1 MAHRLGLGNVING
14 SFKGGTIALESKNPS
29 RNYEPVF
36 RTTTDPKHVDLAVQA
51 ARSALKSWGYA
62 GPDKRRAY
70 LVNLKAC
77 FIKNESH
84 IAEAISEEM
93 GKIKSE
99 ALLEAKSLSARID
112 LMLEHGIARVKTES
126 LYELRSET
134 RYHQQGVLA
143 VIGPFNFPAHLVN
156 AHVIPSLLMGN
167 TVIVKPSEVCPWV
180 GEIYAQCFL
189 EAGLPEGVFNMVQG
203 DGSIGKA
210 LSIHPHIDGVLFTG
224 SYPTGRALQESLLD
238 QPHKIL
244 ALELGGKNFAVVMD
258 DADLE
263 QAVLEIIQGA
273 FLTTGQRCTATSR
286 VLVQQKL
293 WSDFTQII
301 VDITKKL
308 EPDTTHNQGMFG
320 PLATKG
326 ALDKFSQGLKRARDE
341 GVQVLLESRFLEGGA
356 FVTPSLYQVASNH
369 PMKGY
374 LTEELFGP
382 NCALEP
388 FATIDDA
395 INRVNQSPYGL
406 SNSLFTLDQANFDR
420 FYQET
425 KSGVLNLNRSTNG
438 AYGQMPFGG
447 INKSGNQRAAGIDAV
462 RYATYPVAITSLAYG
477 DTAATKEL
485 KKLFDDANSTQTPLH
500 IISLRH
506 RLEKAFELFGI
517 NTEAAALDRLIYLR
531 QSFGG
536 LGPKSNDF
544 FSGLSQIFTTSLSL
558 NEKYLTFHL
567 DAINNADDSIAALEL
582 HLDHYAGQVGLSL
595 ANHIPL
601 KINIPEAMH
610 IPRSRAMLDRL
621 YKGHFVPKEK
631 KTPVADLQR
640 SRGAYLASVD
650 DNPLIL
656 FDAASQIATLGAG
669 FNADTFQNA
678 YDQGHF
684 DINLLQN
691 YDVSLDNDDSSEL
704 AHDAYQAKTEL
715 ENFLHNQSDHVFSS
729 IAYGA
734 SGAEANEI
742 AFDLCRQNGPGG
754 TRIIAFE
761 GAFHGRTIMALQATY
776 NKEKRGPFM
785 FKGYEASF
793 VPFPKMND
801 PEDQPAVDIGFL
813 ETLTRGEIPELNH
826 ADALLSEELASL
838 RRLKEEIE
846 IGNVCAVIIEPMQCE
861 GGDQYASHRFFNYL
875 RALTRGLKTPLIF
888 DEVQTGFNL
897 GRRFFWHQQFCLR
910 DVKGKLDFPDCVS
923 LGKKAQLGIAL
934 SVWPNHRSYSPH
946 IIQLKRGLLH
956 AKAISHQGAL
966 SMEEKAKKE
975 LHRLTEYFPKLI
987 SNARA
992 CGFAF
997 AFDMPSAALAND
1009 LINQRFERGFMAY
1022 IAGEKTLRF
1031 RLNMTTTD
1039 QIINSL
1045 FEKIFVALVDMQE
1058 GHSYKRVAVP
1068 KIKPTH
1074 NHLTIT
1080 DVEFVEVTK
1089 DNFDTYV
1096 HDIEAIEKSAYE
1108 EGRRDSMATLR
1119 GWLHYQDS
1127 LGLVLKCR
1135 VNNEPMVGGYV
1146 IGGPLEHSKID
1157 GPNHDPLRKKL
1168 HTFYSANVTLD
1179 ARIRNRGLGTML
1191 KNEQIRRVKNIKDN
1205 NGKARYHFLAGRNR
1219 LDRALA
1225 MTHINEQLGAYTV
1238 AVYDHQYGAED
1249 AQALYYRLPLNK
1261 TEHLYQEPI
1270 PSEVLDCQNSI
1281 QSPFY
1286 QAPASLV
1293 RELKGNY
1300 VRTLAGSK
1308 LTLSNWATP
1317 NLVRYSELLR
1327 ALMPKNL
1334 KHAYFTSGRDEVV
1347 DKGLRSVRY
1356 HRLEADIA
1364 IGFSHQW
1371 LGCISAASR
1380 SLSHGEGQAQPF
1392 AWFDWPH
1399 IPHPTLFGHEKSLEQ
1414 LSSLLKTI
1422 APEKVLGIVVE
1433 LMGEKSALTFDDTFL
1448 RELDAIRTRTG
1459 IPLIFV
1465 ETTSSLMRSGKSL
1478 FLSDSLPVKPNMV
1491 WWYTGGQLG
1500 HVFVDEHYFVEK
1512 PLTLIS
1518 TWDGD
1523 ELSMAR
1529 SYHHLLAAHNQETHA
1544 MKQFEVALGELF
1556 EPAMHR
1562 GQGSWHA
1569 VKLPHVN
1576 ARQAQALAK
1585 NQGLAL
1591 GIGFDDWLMVCARPD
1606 FNSSHYEKILQILKK
1621 LKQNA

>member
-1 MAHRLGLGNVING
+1 MYRLGLGNVING

-29 RNYEPVF
+29 RNFEPVF
-36 RTTTDPKHVDLAVQA
+36 RTTTDPRHVDLAVES
-51 ARSALKSWGYA
+51 ARSALKSWAYTSH
-62 GPDKRRAY
+62 DKRRAH
-70 LVNLKAC
+70 LLNLKAS
-77 FIKNESH
+77 FIKNETI
-84 IAEAISEEM
+84 IAEAISLEM

-156 AHVIPSLLMGN
+156 AHVIPSLLTGN
-167 TVIVKPSEVCPWV
+167 TIVVKPSEVCPWV

-189 EAGLPEGVFNMVQG
+189 EAGFPEGVFNMVQG
-203 DGSIGKA
+203 DGGIGKA
-210 LSIHPHIDGVLFTG
+210 LSIHPHVDGVLFTG

-244 ALELGGKNFAVVMD
+244 ALELGGKNFAIVMD

-286 VLVQQKL
+286 VLVHQKI
-293 WSDFTQII
+293 WTDFTRII
-301 VDITKKL
+301 VDISKSL
-308 EPDTTHNQGMFG
+308 EPDTNQNQGMFG
-320 PLATKG
+320 PLATRG
-326 ALDKFSQGLKRARDE
+326 ALDKFSQGLKRAREE
-341 GVQVLLESRFLEGGA
+341 GAQVLLESRFLEGGA
-356 FVTPSLYQVASNH
+356 FVTPSLYHVASNH
-369 PMKGY
+369 PTKGY

-382 NCALEP
+382 NIALES
-388 FATIDDA
+388 FTTLDDA

-477 DTAATKEL
+477 DTAAPKEL
-485 KKLFDDANSTQTPLH
+485 KKLFEDAHAIRTPPT
-500 IISLRH
+500 IINVRH

-517 NTEAAALDRLIYLR
+517 NTESAALNNLIYLK

-536 LGPKSNDF
+536 LGLTSNDF
-544 FSGLSQIFTTSLSL
+544 FSGLSQLFKKSLSL
-558 NEKYLTFHL
+558 DETHLTFHL
-567 DAINNADDSIAALEL
+567 DLIDNPDEIISALEL
-582 HLDHYAGQVGLSL
+582 FLDHYAGQVGLTL
-595 ANHIPL
+595 AKHLPL
-601 KINIPEAMH
+601 KINIPDAMH
-610 IPRSRAMLDRL
+610 IPRSRGMLDRL
-621 YKGHFVPKEK
+621 YKGHFIPKEK

-678 YDQGHF
+678 YDQGQF
-684 DINLLQN
+684 DLNLLHN
-691 YDVSLDNDDSSEL
+691 YDLSLTIEDTSEL
-704 AHDAYQAKTEL
+704 AIDAQQARTEL
-715 ENFLHNQSDHVFSS
+715 ESFLHNQSDHVFSS
-729 IAYGA
+729 IAYGS

-793 VPFPKMND
+793 VPFPKMNEPD
-801 PEDQPAVDIGFL
+801 NQPALDASLL
-813 ETLTRGEIPELNH
+813 ETLTRGEIPQIPH
-826 ADALLSEELASL
+826 PDPLLCEELASL
-838 RRLKEEIE
+838 SRVKEEIE
-846 IGNVCAVIIEPMQCE
+846 RGAVCAVIIEPMQCE
-861 GGDQYASHRFFNYL
+861 GGDQYASHRFFNCL

-888 DEVQTGFNL
+888 DEVQTGFHL

-910 DVKGKLDFPDCVS
+910 DTKGKLDFPDCVT
-923 LGKKAQLGIAL
+923 LGKKAQLGITL

-946 IIQLKRGLLH
+946 VIQLKRGLLH
-956 AKAISHQGAL
+956 AKAINHQGAL
-966 SMEEKAKKE
+966 AMEEKAKKE
-975 LHRLTEYFPKLI
+975 LRRLTDYFPQLI

-1045 FEKIFVALVDMQE
+1045 FEKIFIALVDMRE
-1058 GHSYKRVAVP
+1058 GHSFKRVNTP
-1068 KIKPTH
+1068 RISSTN

-1080 DVEFVEVTK
+1080 DIEFVEVTK

-1096 HDIEAIEKSAYE
+1096 HDIEAIEHNAYE
-1108 EGRRDSMATLR
+1108 EGRRDSMSTLR

-1179 ARIRNRGLGTML
+1179 DRIRNRGLGTML
-1191 KNEQIRRVKNIKDN
+1191 KNEQIRRVKDIKDN
-1205 NGKARYHFLAGRNR
+1205 SGKARYHFLAGRNR

-1225 MTHINEQLGAYTV
+1225 MTHINAQLGAYTV
-1238 AVYDHQYGAED
+1238 AVYDHQYGEED
-1249 AQALYYRLPLNK
+1249 AQALYYRLPLKK
-1261 TEHLYQEPI
+1261 TVHLYQEPM
-1270 PSEVLDCQNSI
+1270 PSNLLDCQNSI
-1281 QSPFY
+1281 QSVFY
-1286 QAPASLV
+1286 RPPESLV

-1300 VRTLAGSK
+1300 LRTLAGSK

-1327 ALMPKNL
+1327 ALMPKHL
-1334 KHAYFTSGRDEVV
+1334 KHTYFTSGRDEVV
-1347 DKGLRSVRY
+1347 DKGLRSLRY
-1356 HRLEADIA
+1356 HRLEADIV

-1380 SLSHGEGQAQPF
+1380 SLSHEEGQAQPF
-1392 AWFDWPH
+1392 KWFDWPH
-1399 IPHPTLFGHEKSLEQ
+1399 IPHPSVYGQEKSLEQ
-1414 LSSLLKTI
+1414 LKAVLKQQG
-1422 APEKVLGIVVE
+1422 PEKILGIVVE
-1433 LMGEKSALTFDDTFL
+1433 LMGEKSGLTFDDDFL
-1448 RELDAIRTRTG
+1448 SQLDTIRQQTG
-1459 IPLIFV
+1459 IPLVFV
-1465 ETTSSLMRSGKSL
+1465 ETTSSLGRSGKSL
-1478 FLSDSLPVKPNMV
+1478 FLSDSLSVKPNMV
-1491 WWYTGGQLG
+1491 WWYTGAQLG
-1500 HVFVDEHYFVEK
+1500 HIFVDENYFVEK

-1523 ELSMAR
+1523 ELSIAR
-1529 SYHHLLAAHNQETHA
+1529 AYHHLYAAHNQETHVI
-1544 MKQFEVALGELF
+1544 KQFEQAMAELF
-1556 EPAMHR
+1556 ESSMHR
-1562 GQGSWHA
+1562 GQGCWHA
-1569 VKLPHVN
+1569 LKLPSIDAV
-1576 ARQAQALAK
+1576 RAQAFAK
-1585 NQGLAL
+1585 SQGIAL

-1606 FNSSHYEKILQILKK
+1606 FSSSQCEKVLEMLKK